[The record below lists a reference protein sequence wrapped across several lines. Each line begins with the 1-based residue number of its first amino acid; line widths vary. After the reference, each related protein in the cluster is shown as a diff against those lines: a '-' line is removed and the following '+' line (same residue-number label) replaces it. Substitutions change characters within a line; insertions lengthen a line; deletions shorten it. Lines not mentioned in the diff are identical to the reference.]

1 MTRLAASSPATW
13 ADLIEHRATD
23 AAKLLRELG
32 VQVGELAE
40 RLEAGDV
47 EAVSELMAR
56 TRAWRAGPGD
66 SAERT
71 SP

>member
-1 MTRLAASSPATW
+1 VW
-13 ADLIEHRATD
+13 ADLIEHTATD

-32 VQVGELAE
+32 AQVGELAA
-40 RLEAGDV
+40 RLEVGDV

-56 TRAWRAGPGD
+56 TRGWRTGPSDPAG
-66 SAERT
+66 RT